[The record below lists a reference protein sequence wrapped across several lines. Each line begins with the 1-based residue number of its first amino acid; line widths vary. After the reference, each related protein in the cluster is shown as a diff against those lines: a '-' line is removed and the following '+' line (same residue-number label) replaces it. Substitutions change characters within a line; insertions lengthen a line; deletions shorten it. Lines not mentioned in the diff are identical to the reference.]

1 MPRCSSGDG
10 RGAARPRH
18 RADAGHR
25 TPPAPQRRP
34 STAASPR
41 CAFRSQHAFRRGS
54 EGFCSRKPSDA
65 PLRSLAAPCPAED
78 PREAP
83 GDGSSADMALPGR
96 FCSTAQPCSALLAAH
111 VKPNVSAPSHTGPPA
126 WLCPTQPPQAAL
138 GKAGMVPL
146 PNKTDR
152 SQARQQR
159 NPQLQLPEKKGRL
172 SRLQDPS
179 PHRFPKGE
187 PLAPTQ
193 SPGTAGRTQ
202 GSRSIALR
210 RGAPRAARHQPS
222 PRASCQEHPV
232 LHKTQPTLPVGSS
245 SGTAEAEGDR
255 QSCTSTPGGL
265 TFPGG
270 ISRDS
275 KTPTEV
281 HGEGCFPQEG
291 PAVALRPG
299 GDHPMSGDGV
309 TAMWKLR
316 LANTKG
322 LTHLLIL
329 P

>member
-179 PHRFPKGE
+179 PHSFPKGE

-193 SPGTAGRTQ
+193 SPGTAGH
-202 GSRSIALR
+202 
-210 RGAPRAARHQPS
+210 RGAGASPCGEEHPGQPDTSLHPGQAARSTQFSTKPS
-222 PRASCQEHPV
+222 QR
-232 LHKTQPTLPVGSS
+232 
-245 SGTAEAEGDR
+245 
-255 QSCTSTPGGL
+255 
-265 TFPGG
+265 FPW
-270 ISRDS
+270 
-275 KTPTEV
+275 
-281 HGEGCFPQEG
+281 G
-291 PAVALRPG
+291 PAVAQLKP
-299 GDHPMSGDGV
+299 
-309 TAMWKLR
+309 
-316 LANTKG
+316 KG
-322 LTHLLIL
+322 TDRAA
-329 P
+329 PPRQAG